1 MWYHKAARRYFKKC
15 VEKVSVG
22 NQLAIVKES
31 LHIIHLEILLWK
43 GLEDFYILFF
53 TFLYSEYIVGSYIN
67 LTAFRIDK

>member
-31 LHIIHLEILLWK
+31 LHIIHLEILL
-43 GLEDFYILFF
+43 
-53 TFLYSEYIVGSYIN
+53 
-67 LTAFRIDK
+67 

>member
-1 MWYHKAARRYFKKC
+1 M
-15 VEKVSVG
+15 SVG

-43 GLEDFYILFF
+43 GLEDFYFLFF
-53 TFLYSEYIVGSYIN
+53 KFLYSEHIVGTYVN